1 MTRITVECDPEASY
15 TGFNG
20 RSCGGAQENL
30 SKRGGVVST
39 YVLVHGAWHGSWCWD
54 KVVPLLEKEGHTVV
68 TPDLPGHGADTTPI
82 DQVTLQAYADR
93 VCSVLD
99 AQSEPVILVGHS
111 MGGVVI
117 TQAAEYRPEKIDTL
131 VYLTAFLLR
140 NGEVLLQV
148 AEDDAEA
155 LVLRN
160 LIMAQDQ
167 SYATVKTAAAK
178 DMFYGDCGDEDVA
191 KAISL
196 LCPQAAAPLAT
207 AVKTSEENY
216 GGVRR
221 LYISCLQDRA
231 ITPACQEQMYIALPC
246 EQVIT
251 MDTSHSPFF
260 SAPEELARHLL
271 AVGSPES

>member
-1 MTRITVECDPEASY
+1 MEGEI
-15 TGFNG
+15 
-20 RSCGGAQENL
+20 
-30 SKRGGVVST
+30 VST

-68 TPDLPGHGADTTPI
+68 APDLPGHGGDATPI
-82 DQVTLQAYADR
+82 GRVTLQAYADC

-140 NGEVLLQV
+140 NGESLLQV
-148 AEDDAEA
+148 AEADAEA

-160 LIMAQDQ
+160 LIMAEDQ
-167 SYATVKTAAAK
+167 SYATVRTEAAK
-178 DMFYGDCGDEDVA
+178 DMFYGDCSDEDVA
-191 KAISL
+191 RALSL
-196 LCPQAAAPLAT
+196 MCPQAAAPLAT
-207 AVKTSEENY
+207 PVNTSEGNF

-221 LYISCLQDRA
+221 LYISTLQDRA
-231 ITPACQEQMYIALPC
+231 ITPTCQEQMYTALPC
-246 EQVIT
+246 ERVIA
-251 MDTSHSPFF
+251 MDTSHSPFL

-271 AVGSPES
+271 AV